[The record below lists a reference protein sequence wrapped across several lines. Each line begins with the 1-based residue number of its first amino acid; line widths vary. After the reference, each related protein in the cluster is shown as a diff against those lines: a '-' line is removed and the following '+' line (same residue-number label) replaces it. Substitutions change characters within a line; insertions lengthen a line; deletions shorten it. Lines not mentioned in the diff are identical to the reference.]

1 VFFPEPG
8 AVAVVRRGSCV
19 LLGAP
24 GRIHQAERMI
34 EVLSRL
40 GVERVEYVA
49 VEDMPD
55 DPYPAQMF
63 CTRFGCEVLTLPD
76 PWAAGTGKN
85 TLDAAENQSFF
96 ILGIPANRSADGVTL
111 SFADA
116 LVLKTRGDCAIIT
129 QRASPLLS
137 FGDDVVRYRL
147 RLGERYDT

>member
-40 GVERVEYVA
+40 GVEQVEYVA

-63 CTRFGCEVLTLPD
+63 CIRFGCAILTLPD
-76 PWAAGTGKN
+76 PIAAGPGKSSS
-85 TLDAAENQSFF
+85 DGGENQDFY
-96 ILGIPANRSADGVTL
+96 ILGIPADRSADGVAL
-111 SFADA
+111 NFADA